1 MIFAATVEVSALEG
15 ISDPEAATIERALPL
30 LGFDS
35 VGELRAGRIFRFSVQ
50 AADTEA
56 AQAVA
61 EDLAHR
67 LLANPVIQQAVVS
80 VRPTAVVGGPA
91 TTGPATTGPATE
103 GAA

>member
-1 MIFAATVEVSALEG
+1 MIFSATVEVSALEG

-30 LGFDS
+30 LGFDA

-50 AADTEA
+50 AADEQA
-56 AQAVA
+56 ARAVA

-80 VRPTAVVGGPA
+80 VSPAGPEGPA
-91 TTGPATTGPATE
+91 
-103 GAA
+103 